1 MVGTLTYLYM
11 TLGWTDCYVYYDG
24 ETYEV
29 KDIIPDPY
37 TDVEQDL
44 TGFNPDDYEEEIKE
58 ALKSARVARERTI
71 AQLAKTHLVT

>member
-1 MVGTLTYLYM
+1 MIGTLTYLYL
-11 TLGWTDCYVYYDG
+11 TLGWIDCYVYYDG

-29 KDIIPDPY
+29 KDVVPDPY

-44 TGFNPDDYEEEIKE
+44 TGFNPNDYEEEIRE
-58 ALKSARVARERTI
+58 ALVQAKKQREKTI